1 MKRTSI
7 EVYALAVCFVTLIC
21 FVVTL
26 GMGIYDVIRIADPG
40 FTMSTYNYER
50 HQSNEAFLNS
60 WPKGK
65 PQPRADE
72 LTTLREESYKSALR
86 SEKRGAV
93 QSLTMALIVLIID
106 MIVFAIHWLIAKRA
120 RSEAGANSAVPG
132 NGLTPQ
138 NLSRS

>member
-26 GMGIYDVIRIADPG
+26 GMGTYDVIKIVDPE
-40 FTMSTYNYER
+40 FTMSPYNYER

-72 LTTLREESYKSALR
+72 LTQLREESYKSALR

-106 MIVFAIHWLIAKRA
+106 TIVFAIHWGIAKRA
-120 RSEAGANSAVPG
+120 SSRVGASSTLPRND
-132 NGLTPQ
+132 LTPQ
-138 NLSRS
+138 NLSRP